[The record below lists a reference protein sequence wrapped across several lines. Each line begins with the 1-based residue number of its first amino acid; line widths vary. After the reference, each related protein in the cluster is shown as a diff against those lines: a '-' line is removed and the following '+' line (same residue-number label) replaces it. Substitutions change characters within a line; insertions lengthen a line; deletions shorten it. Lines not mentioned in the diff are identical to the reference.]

1 MHHYAN
7 PMIYPTISPL
17 LIVRIFDLKLLDFPG
32 YTTYKQ
38 KLRKRNLQNEK
49 DLPIKLMLDQKR
61 QC

>member
-1 MHHYAN
+1 
-7 PMIYPTISPL
+7 MIYPTISPL
-17 LIVRIFDLKLLDFPG
+17 LIVRIFDLKLSDFPG

-49 DLPIKLMLDQKR
+49 DLPIKLMLNQKR